1 MIFLYWLTLVVGAGA
16 FLMSLI
22 GHAIQTHDVVD
33 LQIDAHDHFDWGTLF
48 SVRNLT
54 YLVFGFGATG
64 VLLSLVWRGERD
76 LLTALAALFTGGAA
90 WLVSAVLF
98 GYLRRS
104 ESGELQ
110 TDRTLLGR
118 VGQVTLPMLPGGTGK
133 VLVTRAGQTHEL
145 LAKPMAEGDA
155 GAETWRSVVIVEMRD
170 GVAFVTPYSE
180 DPQS

>member
-22 GHAIQTHDVVD
+22 GHTLMQHDVADVH
-33 LQIDAHDHFDWGTLF
+33 IDMHDHFDWGTLF

-76 LLTALAALFTGGAA
+76 LLTALAALFTGAAA

-98 GYLRRS
+98 GYLRGS

-118 VGQVTLPMLPGGTGK
+118 VGQVTLPLIPGGTGK
-133 VLVTRAGQTHEL
+133 VLVTRGGQTHEL
-145 LAKPMAEGDA
+145 LARPMDDAEA
-155 GAETWRSVVIVEMRD
+155 GAEKWRSVVIVEMRD
-170 GVAFVTPYSE
+170 GVALVTPYSE